1 MITRQ
6 TRHDKSRLYVTK
18 FAAVSHGGY
27 IYIAFFFVYHKSNVM
42 EHQQDSSLFGMN
54 VDQAGKSHLAE
65 AARWAKFLSIMGFIG
80 CGLVVLIGVFFGSIF
95 GAMTTGLERNSPYGN
110 MPNTAPFGA
119 AMAFIYIIIALV
131 YFFPCLFLFRFA
143 TKMKTALASNDQ
155 ETLNISFQNL
165 KATFRFIGIL
175 TLIGLCFWALATIM
189 TLLGAATGGGM

>member
-1 MITRQ
+1 
-6 TRHDKSRLYVTK
+6 
-18 FAAVSHGGY
+18 
-27 IYIAFFFVYHKSNVM
+27 M

-54 VDQAGKSHLAE
+54 VDQVGKSHLAD

-95 GAMTTGLERNSPYGN
+95 GILTTGLERNSPYGN
-110 MPNTAPFGA
+110 MPNSAPFGA
-119 AMAFIYIIIALV
+119 AMAFIYIVIALI

-143 TKMKTALASNDQ
+143 SKMKSALASNDQ

-175 TLIGLCFWALATIM
+175 TLIGLCFWLLAFIAG
-189 TLLGAATGGGM
+189 LLGAATGGRM